1 MIIQVA
7 RATGRWFL
15 RVVFWTL
22 LLMLVLLA
30 LYVSLGRQL
39 TPSVSNYQTEIEQR
53 LSEALDAQVTLQ
65 SVTGQWLGFSPRFNL
80 RGLRIAGDMS
90 SDGQAPAALELDA
103 VEIEAD
109 IPASLLQRKL
119 VLATT
124 RIDQLNLDFTQMPDG
139 RWQLSGLGT
148 GAAPVVDVARIF
160 DWVTGLSNLYLQDAR
175 LVFRPDVG
183 APLQLGNTQVQFQSR
198 NNGYALFLSAQPDLA
213 TELLQ
218 LSAELSGAT
227 LAELR
232 GRIYLNAPPA
242 EYAELLSSLKLADLG
257 ADRLSLSSFQ
267 LFGKFWFELL
277 DGQLAEMIW
286 QGGGQ
291 AELEVW
297 DGEQQ
302 QVVERVLVDELAVD
316 WLKYYRSPDSSW
328 YLQTEGLGFQYDG
341 GRWPRGGMTFD
352 YFADGSA
359 RLHIDAVDTGLASR
373 LITALLPEGSL
384 RQELDGFNVRGQ
396 LHNLVLNTRTDA
408 EGLRQGQLV
417 SNIVGGAIDARRG
430 VPAFWGIDGY
440 AELDFDQAGGIYD
453 GVVEVDARDVAM
465 HIPNLFTERWD
476 YDHVNGRVSIRARQ
490 QDELQLR
497 LNSSVITVESPAV
510 TGRGQFGLEIQ
521 SGEDRLINLELM
533 IGALQADVSHK
544 SQYLPMAPRAPA
556 SAQGVLRWV
565 DEAVLS
571 GNGAGSGFIFRGH
584 VHAGSR
590 PAERTMQM
598 FFRVDDGHL
607 KFDPLWPALES
618 VSGTVTVIDGDVNV
632 LADAGESVGIG
643 FQQTQAQVRA
653 QNGGGRW
660 LTVSGTGQGSATQGL
675 QYLQQTPVTQ
685 DIAQYLANWQAQG
698 ETEFTLSLNIPLGV
712 TNARPDVLLD
722 MRFKD
727 HQLYI
732 PDYDLRAADL
742 SGLLRYSARDGLQ
755 SENITAVVMGRPAD
769 IDISSLAS
777 DDGPL
782 VTQVTVTSDNDVA
795 TLQEWSGLPPV
806 LKPLLGRAS
815 GEFSHQSTLRL
826 GETPQLTISS
836 DLSEVD
842 LNFPPPFAKSVGEEL
857 PMTLGLEFAA
867 SGTRINMRL
876 LNRLQTNLTMIPD
889 TNTISGLVFLG
900 PAAEGMR
907 VRRLN
912 PGAPGIEILG
922 RIEQLNVSDW
932 QAVVTDMANKVS
944 GGSSLSTDQLIG
956 TAGVTV
962 GQLDVFGERFDSVSV
977 SVNKTASAWDLGVQ
991 GEEVQGS
998 LLIPVRADLPW
1009 VADFDHLRLDVE
1021 VFEDV
1026 PETALSELASG
1037 DAVELDLQ
1045 ELPTVEYELP
1055 REDPLAGFDPR
1066 QLPYM
1071 RLSVDQLTLG
1081 DADFGRWSFLVE
1093 PDSSGAL
1100 FSDLA
1105 LNVRGL
1111 NIGSEQAPAEFRW
1124 VYDGQQHRSALNGQ
1138 ISATDLS
1145 PVLSAFG
1152 YAPSLESSSAI
1163 FDTRLHWDGS
1173 PAYFSAL
1180 GLNGDIDLRVSNGRF
1195 RQRAGVANSALRLI
1209 SIINFDALVRRL
1221 RFSGDLARTGLSYD
1235 EITGQVN
1242 LSQGIVTIED
1252 RLQIIGP
1259 ASLFQLAG
1267 TLNLAE
1273 QTIDGDL
1280 YITLPVSDNIPWL
1293 GGLAVLNNLINWQLA
1308 VGVFIFDQI
1317 FGDQVDNLTS
1327 AHYRLEGPWD
1337 GLEPRLNQVFTGGGN

>member
-1 MIIQVA
+1 MIIQMA
-7 RATGRWFL
+7 RATGRWLL

-39 TPSVSNYQTEIEQR
+39 TPSVSNYQADIEQR

-65 SVTGQWLGFSPRFNL
+65 SVTGQWQGFSPRFRL
-80 RGLRIAGDMS
+80 HGLRIAGGS
-90 SDGQAPAALELDA
+90 RGAEQSHTALELDSI
-103 VEIEAD
+103 EIEAD
-109 IPASLLQRKL
+109 IPASFLQRKL

-124 RIDQLNLDFTQMPDG
+124 RIDQLNLDFTQQPDG

-148 GAAPVVDVARIF
+148 GATPGVDVAQIF
-160 DWVTGLSNLYLQDAR
+160 DWVTGLSNLNLRDAH
-175 LVFRPDVG
+175 LVFRPDAG

-198 NNGYALFLSAQPDLA
+198 NNRYALFLSAQPDLA
-213 TELLQ
+213 ADLLQ
-218 LSAELSGAT
+218 LSAELSGPT
-227 LAELR
+227 LAELQ
-232 GRIYLNAPPA
+232 GRVYLNAPPA
-242 EYAELLSSLKLADLG
+242 EYAELLTSLNLADLG

-267 LFGKFWFELL
+267 LFGQFWFELL
-277 DGQLAEMIW
+277 QGQLTELIW

-297 DGEQQ
+297 DGDQQ

-341 GRWPRGGMTFD
+341 GRWPSGGMIFD
-352 YFADGSA
+352 YFPDGST
-359 RLHIDAVDTGLASR
+359 RLHIDAVDTGLARR
-373 LITALLPEGSL
+373 LITALLPEGPL
-384 RQELDGFNVRGQ
+384 RQEIDGFNVRGQ
-396 LHNLVLNTRTDA
+396 LQNLVVNTLSDA
-408 EGLRQGQLV
+408 QGLRQGQV
-417 SNIVGGAIDARRG
+417 VTNIVDGAIDAHQG

-440 AELDFDQAGGIYD
+440 AELDFDQAGGVYD
-453 GVVEVDARDVAM
+453 GVVEVDAHEVAM
-465 HIPNLFTERWD
+465 HIPDLFTERWD
-476 YDHVNGRVSIRARQ
+476 YDHVNGRVSITARQ

-497 LNSSVITVESPAV
+497 LSSSVISVDSPAV
-510 TGRGQFGLEIQ
+510 TAHGQFGLDIQ
-521 SGEDRLINLELM
+521 TGEDRLINLELM
-533 IGALQADVSHK
+533 IGALQADVSQK

-556 SAQGVLRWV
+556 AAQSVLRWV

-584 VHAGSR
+584 VHAGSQ

-607 KFDPLWPALES
+607 MFDPQWPALES
-618 VSGTVTVIDGDVNV
+618 VSGTVTVLDGDVDV

-643 FQQTQAQVRA
+643 FQQTQAQVRT
-653 QNGGGRW
+653 QQGGGRW
-660 LTVSGTGQGSATQGL
+660 LTVSGTGQGSAAQGL

-685 DIAQYLANWQAQG
+685 EFAQYLANWQAQG
-698 ETEFTLSLNIPLGV
+698 DTEFTLSLNIPLSA
-712 TNARPDVLLD
+712 TDARPDVVLD
-722 MRFKD
+722 MSFKD

-732 PDYDLRAADL
+732 PDYDLRAEGL
-742 SGLLRYSARDGLQ
+742 SGLLRYSASDGLQ
-755 SENITAVVMGRPAD
+755 SEDITATIMGRPAD
-769 IDISSLAS
+769 ININSLPTDEGA
-777 DDGPL
+777 L
-782 VTQVTVTSDNDVA
+782 LTQVAVSGDSDVA
-795 TLQEWSGLPPV
+795 TLLDWPGLPGV
-806 LKPLLGRAS
+806 LKPVLSRAS
-815 GEFSHQSTLRL
+815 GTFSHRTTLRL
-826 GETPQLTISS
+826 GQTPELMITS
-836 DLSEVD
+836 DLNQVKLD
-842 LNFPPPFAKSVGEEL
+842 FPAPFSKAADEDL
-857 PMTLGLEFAA
+857 PMTLGLEFAP
-867 SGTRINMRL
+867 SGTRVNMRL
-876 LNRLQTNLTMIPD
+876 LNRLQTNLALSSD
-889 TNTISGLVFLG
+889 TGAISGLIFLG
-900 PAAEGMR
+900 PAADGMR

-912 PGAPGIEILG
+912 PGAPGIEVLG
-922 RIEQLNVSDW
+922 RIDELNVEAW
-932 QAVVTDMANKVS
+932 QQALTDMINIS
-944 GGSSLSTDQLIG
+944 PGNSSLGTDQLLG

-962 GQLDVFGERFDSVSV
+962 GQLDVFGERFDNVSV
-977 SVNKTASAWDLGVQ
+977 SVNKTASAWDLGAQGDAVQ
-991 GEEVQGS
+991 GR
-998 LLIPVRADLPW
+998 LLIPVRPDQPW
-1009 VADFDHLRLDVE
+1009 TADFDRLRLDIE
-1021 VFEDV
+1021 VFDDV
-1026 PETALSELASG
+1026 LETAQPALAEGSG
-1037 DAVELDLQ
+1037 QELDLQ

-1071 RLSVDQLTLG
+1071 RLNIAQLTLG
-1081 DADFGRWSFLVE
+1081 DADFGSWSFLVR

-1100 FSDLA
+1100 FSDLV
-1105 LNVRGL
+1105 LDVRGL
-1111 NIGSEQAPAEFRW
+1111 GIGSEEEPAEFRW

-1138 ISATDLS
+1138 VSATDLA

-1180 GLNGDIDLRVSNGRF
+1180 GLNGDIDLQVNNGRF

-1209 SIINFDALVRRL
+1209 SIINFDSLVRRL

-1235 EITGQVN
+1235 EITGRVN

-1267 TLNLAE
+1267 TVNLAE

>member
-1 MIIQVA
+1 MIIQGA

-22 LLMLVLLA
+22 LMMLVLLA

-65 SVTGQWLGFSPRFNL
+65 SVTGQWLGFSPRFSL
-80 RGLRIAGDMS
+80 RGLRIAGDMD

-148 GAAPVVDVARIF
+148 GAGPVVDVAQIF
-160 DWVTGLSNLYLQDAR
+160 DWVTGLSNLNLQDAR

-242 EYAELLSSLKLADLG
+242 EYAELLTSLKLADLG
-257 ADRLSLSSFQ
+257 ADRLSLSFFQ

-286 QGGGQ
+286 HGGGQ

-328 YLQTEGLGFQYDG
+328 YLQTEGLGFRYDG
-341 GRWPRGGMTFD
+341 GRWPSGGMIFD
-352 YFADGSA
+352 YFTDGST

-373 LITALLPEGSL
+373 LITALLPEGPL
-384 RQELDGFNVRGQ
+384 REEIDAFNVRGQ
-396 LHNLVLNTRTDA
+396 LRNLVVNTRADT

-417 SNIVGGAIDARRG
+417 TNIVNGAIDAHRG

-453 GVVEVDARDVAM
+453 GIVEVDAREAAM
-465 HIPNLFTERWD
+465 QIPNLFSDRWD
-476 YDHVNGRVSIRARQ
+476 YDHVNGRVSITARQ

-497 LNSSVITVESPAV
+497 LSSSVISVESPAV
-510 TGRGQFGLEIQ
+510 TARGQFGLDIHT
-521 SGEDRLINLELM
+521 GEDRLINLELM
-533 IGALQADVSHK
+533 IGALQADVSQK

-565 DEAVLS
+565 DEAVVS
-571 GNGAGSGFIFRGH
+571 GSGAGSGFIFRGH
-584 VHAGSR
+584 VHAGSQ

-607 KFDPLWPALES
+607 KFDPQWPALES
-618 VSGTVTVIDGDVNV
+618 VSGTVTVIDGDVDV
-632 LADAGESVGIG
+632 LAEAGESVGIG

-653 QNGGGRW
+653 QQGGGRW
-660 LTVSGTGQGSATQGL
+660 LTVSGTGQGSAAQGL

-685 DIAQYLANWQAQG
+685 EFAQYLSNWQARG
-698 ETEFTLSLNIPLGV
+698 DTEFTLSLNIPLTV
-712 TNARPDVLLD
+712 SDARPDVLLD
-722 MRFKD
+722 MRFRD
-727 HQLYI
+727 HQLFI
-732 PDYDLRAADL
+732 PDYDLRAEGL
-742 SGLLRYSARDGLQ
+742 SGLLRYSAIDGLM
-755 SENITAVVMGRPAD
+755 SENITATVMGRPAD
-769 IDISSLAS
+769 IEISSVQT
-777 DDGPL
+777 DDGSL
-782 VTQVTVTSDNDVA
+782 STQVSVSSDSDVA
-795 TLQEWSGLPPV
+795 TLLEWSVLPDV
-806 LKPLLGRAS
+806 LKPMLTRAS
-815 GEFSHQSTLRL
+815 GEFSHRSTLRL
-826 GETPQLTISS
+826 GETPELIIAS
-836 DLSEVD
+836 DLNQVD
-842 LNFPPPFAKSVGEEL
+842 LDLPPPFSKSPGEDL
-857 PMTLGLEFAA
+857 PITLGLEFAA
-867 SGTRINMRL
+867 PSTRINVRL
-876 LNRLQTNLTMIPD
+876 LNRLQANLALASD
-889 TNTISGLVFLG
+889 TDMISGLIFLG
-900 PAAEGMR
+900 PAADGMR

-912 PGAPGIEILG
+912 PGAPGIEVLG
-922 RIEQLNVSDW
+922 RIDQLDVEAW
-932 QAVVTDMANKVS
+932 QDVLADTFNNGS
-944 GGSSLSTDQLIG
+944 GATRLSAGQLIG
-956 TAGVTV
+956 TAGVAV
-962 GQLDVFGERFDSVSV
+962 GQLDAFGERFDDVSV
-977 SVNKTASAWDLGVQ
+977 SVNKTASAWDIGVQ
-991 GEEVQGS
+991 GDAVQGS
-998 LLIPVRADLPW
+998 LLIPVRPDQPW
-1009 VADFDHLRLDVE
+1009 VVDFDRLRLDVD
-1021 VFEDV
+1021 VFENV
-1026 PETALSELASG
+1026 PETAVSELAED

-1055 REDPLAGFDPR
+1055 REDPLADLDPR
-1066 QLPYM
+1066 QFPYM
-1071 RLSVDQLTLG
+1071 RLNIDQLTLG
-1081 DADFGRWSFLVE
+1081 EADFGSWSFLVR

-1152 YAPSLESSSAI
+1152 YAPSLESSSAS

-1209 SIINFDALVRRL
+1209 SFINFDALVRRL

-1242 LSQGIVTIED
+1242 LSEGIVTIED

-1267 TLNLAE
+1267 TVNLAE